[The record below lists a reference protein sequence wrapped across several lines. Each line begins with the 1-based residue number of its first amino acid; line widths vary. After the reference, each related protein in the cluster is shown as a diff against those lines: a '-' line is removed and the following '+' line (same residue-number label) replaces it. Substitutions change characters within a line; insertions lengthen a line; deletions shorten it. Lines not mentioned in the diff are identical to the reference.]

1 MPSKVTPLAE
11 LTIPTAGT
19 AVQASATPT
28 QAAAISF
35 EADKDNTGYIYI
47 GLSDVSSDKYIAALK
62 RGEQLE
68 FEASIISGNT
78 ENYILSDYYID
89 TETNGNTV
97 HISYQHRR

>member
-19 AVQASATPT
+19 AVQANANPI
-28 QAAAISF
+28 QAAAVAF

-47 GLSDVSSDKYIAALK
+47 GLSDVSSNKYIAALK
-62 RGEQLE
+62 KGEQLE
-68 FEASIISGNT
+68 FEASIIHGNT
-78 ENYILSDYYID
+78 DAYIVSDYYID